1 MSAFRTV
8 CGFYCA
14 SVALIGIYFFI
25 ILAIMEFRG
34 NTYLMQM
41 VQVVPPENGEK
52 QPQIDARIKGW
63 AFMVT
68 AGVQVIIMFGCYFCA
83 KSSAAG
89 DVQAEKDEMEKQT
102 KAYQS
107 LEQMD
112 PNQIP

>member
-1 MSAFRTV
+1 
-8 CGFYCA
+8 
-14 SVALIGIYFFI
+14 
-25 ILAIMEFRG
+25 
-34 NTYLMQM
+34 
-41 VQVVPPENGEK
+41 
-52 QPQIDARIKGW
+52 
-63 AFMVT
+63 MVT

>member
-41 VQVVPPENGEK
+41 VQVVPPEMVNGKLEQ
-52 QPQIDARIKGW
+52 QPQIEQRIKGW

-68 AGVQVIIMFGCYFCA
+68 AGIQVIIMFGCYFCA
-83 KSSAAG
+83 KQSAAS
-89 DVQAEKDEMEKQT
+89 DA
-102 KAYQS
+102 
-107 LEQMD
+107 
-112 PNQIP
+112 